1 MTAEGNIL
9 WNEFRRTGREG
20 NILWNEFRRTGSRKD
35 FKRLFDAYYDT
46 LVRYAW
52 WFLKSREDSEEVIL
66 DLMLHLWKNRES
78 IDISESFH
86 SYLRTSVRNRCLNRL
101 RKTDLYVYL
110 DIMQDIESPENVEA
124 GLNMEDISSV
134 VWAAMSSLSE
144 KCQEVFS
151 LSRKE
156 GMKNSEIAERMG
168 LSGKSVEAYITK
180 SLKTIRLNLK
190 KHMILLIF
198 LEL

>member
-1 MTAEGNIL
+1 MTA
-9 WNEFRRTGREG
+9 EG

-168 LSGKSVEAYITK
+168 HEAEKIT
-180 SLKTIRLNLK
+180 LKYAHLFPDVQDKMAERLEQERMNMEKEDLYAK
-190 KHMILLIF
+190 IQR
-198 LEL
+198 